1 VLLGEGTLLRRI
13 TILAKAVLL
22 QELCE
27 LVRHATDD
35 ATDFFI
41 VRRWEWVESG
51 RSVVGNFIDA
61 IKCERVDVAIQV
73 DRRTESLQ
81 EAHGATLQTT
91 QCPLL
96 ARSPAQ

>member
-1 VLLGEGTLLRRI
+1 
-13 TILAKAVLL
+13 
-22 QELCE
+22 
-27 LVRHATDD
+27 VRHATDD

-41 VRRWEWVESG
+41 VRRWEWVDSG